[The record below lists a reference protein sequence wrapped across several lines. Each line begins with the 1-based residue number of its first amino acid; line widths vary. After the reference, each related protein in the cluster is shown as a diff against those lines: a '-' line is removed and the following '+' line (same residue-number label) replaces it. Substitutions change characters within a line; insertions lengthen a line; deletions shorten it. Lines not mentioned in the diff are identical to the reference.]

1 MTMEAFDVIIIGG
14 GQSALACAYFLR
26 RTDLSYII
34 LDDQLYA
41 GGAWQQAWDSLTLF
55 SPSEYSSLP
64 GWMMPKSQSKFPTK
78 NEVISYLAAY
88 EERYKIQVRRPV
100 EVNAVYH
107 NGLEFE
113 LNTSA
118 GTYRCKALISA
129 TGNWNHPIIPDVPG
143 KEGYQGTQ
151 LHSAHYKNANDLIGK
166 RVLIVGNGNSGAQ
179 ILAEV
184 SKVATTVWAVQKEP
198 EYLPDEVDGRVLFDI
213 ASAKYHALQSGKD
226 FDAKQYSLGNIVMV
240 PSVVDARE
248 RDVLH
253 YRKTFQS
260 MTPTGVIWEDGTT
273 QDFDAIIWCT
283 GFNPA
288 LDHLKSLG
296 IMKDQQIETTETKCN
311 ALPGLYLVGYGNK
324 TGFASAT
331 LIGVSRSAR
340 STVNDIIEHLKHT
353 K

>member
-1 MTMEAFDVIIIGG
+1 MTMEEFDVIIIGG

-26 RTDLSYII
+26 RTDHSYII
-34 LDDQLYA
+34 LDDQSHA
-41 GGAWQQAWDSLTLF
+41 GGAWQHGWDSLTLF

-78 NEVISYLAAY
+78 DEVISYLTAY

-100 EVNAVYH
+100 EVNAVH
-107 NGLEFE
+107 INGQEFD
-113 LNTSA
+113 LDTSS

-129 TGNWNHPIIPDVPG
+129 TGNWHHPIIPDVPG
-143 KEGYQGTQ
+143 KKSYQGTQ
-151 LHSAHYKNANDLIGK
+151 IHSAQYKNADDFIGK

-213 ASAKYHALQSGKD
+213 ASAKYHALQSGKN
-226 FDAKQYSLGNIVMV
+226 FDAKQYNLGNIVMV

-248 RDVLH
+248 RNVLH

-273 QDFDAIIWCT
+273 EDFDAIIWCT

-288 LDHLKSLG
+288 LDHLKFLG
-296 IMKDQQIETTETKCN
+296 IMKDQQIETTETKSKDQS
-311 ALPGLYLVGYGNK
+311 GLYLVGYGNK

-331 LIGVSRSAR
+331 LIGVGRSAR
-340 STVNDIIEHLKHT
+340 NTVNDITEYLNPT